1 VNESAASDVNYVTS
15 ALEFFAAL
23 GTQEAIVDGD
33 NRFSYADTRAAVL
46 GMAAALRAHG
56 VRPGS
61 CVAAVIENRY
71 GSIFLQLA
79 LHLLGCRT
87 GFVATYA
94 PLRDQLDFLEYAA
107 ADVLIHDSDVGAQ
120 LIKEI
125 QGHTTPP
132 LVLSLGPGGAGPDL
146 LAGMTAAMAEGAQPF
161 DSQSVTTRPEALFY
175 TSGTTGQPK
184 LVLHRHR
191 FYQALFAGG
200 QLYRSIGEPPM
211 RHLGIPAFSTTSG
224 QMPALLALFQGG
236 SIVLM
241 ENFDMA
247 TFLAMIERE
256 RITSTFIGPLRLYEM
271 LQHPALPQTDRS
283 SLRYLN
289 CGASAPAPARLAE
302 AIDLLGPVVRLVYG
316 MTEMPLITDLP
327 FLDHDPAHPE
337 RLSSCG
343 TPFADCRV
351 QIRDGYGA
359 ELPVGQTGEVWVSG
373 SLIMDEYWRQPELTA
388 QTVVDGW
395 LHTGDIGYLDEDG
408 FLYLVDRSKDV
419 IITGRGDQKVYSR
432 VVEDIL
438 VGHPGVRAAA
448 VIGVPDGDLG
458 EAVHAF
464 VVPAAQAGAA
474 RQVTAGELREL
485 VATRLK
491 KLYAPREVEFV
502 EALPLTPADKIDK
515 KALKARYLS
524 RPH

>member
-1 VNESAASDVNYVTS
+1 MTQVNDSAASDANYVTS

-23 GTQEAIVDGD
+23 GPEEAIVDGD
-33 NRFSYADTRAAVL
+33 SRFSYADTRAAVL

-56 VRPGS
+56 VRPGAA
-61 CVAAVIENRY
+61 VAAVTENRY

-94 PLRDQLDFLEYAA
+94 PLRDQLDFLEYAD
-107 ADVLIHDSDVGAQ
+107 ADVLIHDSDAGAP

-125 QGHTTPP
+125 RGRNAPP
-132 LVLSLGPGGAGPDL
+132 PVLSLGPGGAGPDL
-146 LAGMTAAMAEGAQPF
+146 LAEMAARLAQGPQPF
-161 DSQSVTTRPEALFY
+161 DSRSVTTQPEALFY

-200 QLYRSIGEPPM
+200 QLYRAIGEPPM
-211 RHLGIPAFSTTSG
+211 RHLGLPAFSTTSG

-241 ENFDMA
+241 EDFDMA

-271 LQHPALPQTDRS
+271 LQHPALPQTDVS

-302 AIDLLGPVVRLVYG
+302 AIDRLGKVMRLVYG
-316 MTEMPLITDLP
+316 MTEAPLITDLP

-343 TPFADCRV
+343 TPFADARV
-351 QIRDGYGA
+351 EIRDDKGTALPAGEAGA
-359 ELPVGQTGEVWVSG
+359 VWVSG
-373 SLIMDEYWRQPELTA
+373 SLVMDEYWRQPELTA
-388 QTVVDGW
+388 QTLVDGW
-395 LHTGDIGYLDEDG
+395 LHTGDIGYLDADG

-438 VGHPGVRAAA
+438 TSHPAILAAA
-448 VIGVPDGDLG
+448 VIGVPDEELG

-464 VVPAAQAGAA
+464 VVRRPGAA
-474 RQVTAGELREL
+474 VTAEELHDL
-485 VATRLK
+485 VATDLK
-491 KLYAPREVEFV
+491 ELYAPRDVEFV
-502 EALPLTPADKIDK
+502 DALPLTPMDKVDK
-515 KALKARYLS
+515 KALRARYLA
-524 RPH
+524 RRH